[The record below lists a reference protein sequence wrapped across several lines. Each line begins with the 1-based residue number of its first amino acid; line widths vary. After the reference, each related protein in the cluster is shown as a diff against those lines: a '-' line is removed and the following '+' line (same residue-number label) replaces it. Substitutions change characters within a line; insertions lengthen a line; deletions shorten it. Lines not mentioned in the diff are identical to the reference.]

1 MFVFSLYFSVFLHL
15 TSLDSS
21 LVTCVPFIHFNW
33 HWHASAKSKKK
44 KNRKKKKMLP
54 KVSSLKVLKVKMMKE
69 HFISFQK
76 TADS

>member
-1 MFVFSLYFSVFLHL
+1 MFVFSFYFSVFLHL

-33 HWHASAKSKKK
+33 HAFAKSKKK
-44 KNRKKKKMLP
+44 RKSKKLKEMSP
-54 KVSSLKVLKVKMMKE
+54 KVSSLKVLKLKMMKE
-69 HFISFQK
+69 HLISYQK